1 MKLAFYPESR
11 NFLESRALFP
21 HSRDGQE
28 YVLLVVGQ
36 FEF

>member
-1 MKLAFYPESR
+1 MKLAFYRESH
-11 NFLESRALFP
+11 NSLESRALSP
-21 HSRDGQE
+21 HSCDGQE